1 MEEKPRILI
10 VDDSEINIDV
20 LFEVLQD
27 EYEILVATDGQTA
40 VGVALQEQPDLILLD
55 VMMPKMNGYP
65 EGLSSTDIPLSARIM
80 NVADTYDAIISQRVY
95 KPAMSHIEAADII
108 TRASGTM
115 IDPEVAEAFASVK
128 ESFRKTALELANGD
142 DQRTTIG

>member
-95 KPAMSHIEAADII
+95 KPAMSHIEAA
-108 TRASGTM
+108 
-115 IDPEVAEAFASVK
+115 EAFASVK

-142 DQRTTIG
+142 EHRTTIG